1 MKLLL
6 IIVYW
11 LHDVS
16 CRPIVAK
23 SGFNGDASDK
33 RFLENVVKEK
43 WSSLSRGPEMAEMG
57 A

>member
-11 LHDVS
+11 LHVVS
-16 CRPIVAK
+16 CRPQVAK
-23 SGFNGDASDK
+23 SGFNGEASDK

-43 WSSLSRGPEMAEMG
+43 WSSLLRGPEMAEMG